1 MELCLIPSLSNST
14 EPFSSLSLD
23 CCTRKKFELT
33 FPYKTLLKLAIQWCE
48 HLIQFRYSSSLP
60 LPPSLS
66 SFALPPPPPSLIEFL
81 PQIFRPAA
89 ARAMCAQPLWA
100 RVLVSPPP
108 PPTHTHTFSAFLWF
122 SLRLSIVLY
131 ISSSLCL
138 GLSPSVCLCLSLS
151 LCVSLSMALYPSSSL
166 CLGLPP
172 SLCVCLSV
180 CPPPPPP
187 WLCISP
193 PLYVSRYGR
202 P

>member
-1 MELCLIPSLSNST
+1 MELCLIPSLSNSI

-66 SFALPPPPPSLIEFL
+66 SFALPAPPPPPPSLIEFL

-100 RVLVSPPP
+100 RVLVSPP
-108 PPTHTHTFSAFLWF
+108 THTHTLFLPFYGSLSA
-122 SLRLSIVLY
+122 SLLFCIFPPLYVSVSPLFMPLSLPLSICQSLYGSVSLLLSLSRSPSLSVCLPLCVSPPPPPMALY

-138 GLSPSVCLCLSLS
+138 
-151 LCVSLSMALYPSSSL
+151 
-166 CLGLPP
+166 
-172 SLCVCLSV
+172 
-180 CPPPPPP
+180 
-187 WLCISP
+187 
-193 PLYVSRYGR
+193 
-202 P
+202 